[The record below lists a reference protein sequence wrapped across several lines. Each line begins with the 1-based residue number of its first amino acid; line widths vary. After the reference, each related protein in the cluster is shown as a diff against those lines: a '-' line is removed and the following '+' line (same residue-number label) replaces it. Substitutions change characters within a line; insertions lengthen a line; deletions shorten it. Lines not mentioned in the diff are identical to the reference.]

1 MPPHYCKEKLR
12 PLQTKLLNIEIQ
24 FMPVVL
30 FIDRMVSN
38 CLRPYYT
45 KGHEICLALPRTKSA
60 NLLNE
65 LAKEVDAFFF
75 VTHLRL
81 LTSDYWFILDSCN
94 DSLLETYVSIR
105 WQQEAFHVHYLHP
118 APSAQLQAA
127 IDHWT
132 AAK

>member
-1 MPPHYCKEKLR
+1 
-12 PLQTKLLNIEIQ
+12 
-24 FMPVVL
+24 MPVVL
-30 FIDRMVSN
+30 FKDRMVSN

-45 KGHEICLALPRTKSA
+45 KGRTKCPALQHTNSA

-75 VTHLRL
+75 VNHLRL
-81 LTSDYWFILDSCN
+81 FTSDYWFILDSCN

-105 WQQEAFHVHYLHP
+105 WQQGASRVHYLHP
-118 APSAQLQAA
+118 APSARLQSA

-132 AAK
+132 AAR